1 MRGRFLSFPC
11 NSSRLWVSGLACLLV
26 LIPRL
31 ASCVTVGLVL
41 DPLAGDGL
49 TQEWAW
55 ALRGGGAEIR
65 EIDQKSLVSPP
76 ANLDL
81 LIVDSVPL
89 SKTVIE
95 AICRWVHKGGILIY
109 ADAQSATQEFTDDG
123 QYLQK
128 PDVIASE
135 LFGVRV
141 SAVDW
146 GQRGNYPY
154 VVQSSPILSPL
165 MMGDGLQLGVS
176 GVDQRLRLEATTAE
190 ILATSARLSPG
201 PGSWLIR
208 SETPTIFLN
217 DYGKG
222 KVLFLSFSPAQIGA
236 CYPLFRQNQAPRDCS
251 GAGNAHALMRWVVP
265 NLLWEV
271 RGLQLPLL
279 FEAPGAKPH
288 AVIITG
294 DVHDKPGDQTQVK
307 MAVEMADLFER
318 LKIPLSYYIVGS
330 AAEHLPADIER
341 LKRQGDLEISS
352 HTSAFKT
359 FYVADKYPGLG
370 PLGILSD
377 LRKAN
382 DLLGMPKYPE
392 ERQWRISFRS
402 HGWSSDE
409 SAWRSFKQEGIGLVF
424 DDVADRLS
432 AGSTYQLPMT
442 WFDGGEQERLR
453 IPLFE
458 KNVVTGQNPFP
469 AGSFIIPQG
478 WRSDIA
484 SLASAQPE
492 PCCSKLPYQN
502 YSAYI
507 ERWNRVWNRL
517 ASVGGLTEV
526 WLWHPG
532 GVGGREAYSEVE
544 GSLLEMRKNA
554 DIEFMRGDVVASWRA
569 NRERHSIKV
578 KRTASGRIDDISLK
592 TEESSVAMPPGS
604 PEGASTI
611 GYWVIG
617 DLKVRG
623 WASRSWPDPYGR
635 KVTLLTRS
643 LGVGRHE

>member
-1 MRGRFLSFPC
+1 MRPC
-11 NSSRLWVSGLACLLV
+11 LFSGLACLLV
-26 LIPRL
+26 LVPRL
-31 ASCVTVGLVL
+31 ASCLTLGLVL
-41 DPLAGDGL
+41 DPLAGDAL

-65 EIDQKSLVSPP
+65 EMDQQSLVSPP
-76 ANLDL
+76 TDLDL
-81 LIVDSVPL
+81 LIIDSVPL
-89 SKTVIE
+89 NVTVSQSIS
-95 AICRWVHKGGILIY
+95 RWVHEGGILIY
-109 ADAQSATQEFTDDG
+109 AGAQSATQELRADG

-128 PDVIASE
+128 PDVVASE
-135 LFGVRV
+135 LFGARV

-165 MMGDGLQLGVS
+165 LAGDGLKLGVD
-176 GVDQRLRLEATTAE
+176 GVDQRLRLEATTAKV
-190 ILATSARLSPG
+190 LATSARLSPG

-208 SETPTIFLN
+208 SDTPTIFLN
-217 DYGKG
+217 DHGKG
-222 KVLFLSFSPAQIGA
+222 KVLFLSFSPGQIGA
-236 CYPLFRQNQAPRDCS
+236 CYPLFRKNQVPRDCS
-251 GAGNAHALMRWVVP
+251 GAANAHALMRWVVP

-288 AVIITG
+288 AVIISG

-330 AAEHLPADIER
+330 AAENSPADIER
-341 LKRQGDLEISS
+341 LKRHGDLEISS

-359 FYVADKYPGLG
+359 FYVSDKHPGLG

-382 DLLGMPKYPE
+382 DLLGLSKYPE
-392 ERQWRISFRS
+392 DRQWRISFRS

-424 DDVADRLS
+424 DDVADRLPV
-432 AGSTYQLPMT
+432 GSTYQLPMA

-453 IPLFE
+453 VPLFE
-458 KNVVTGQNPFP
+458 KSIVTGQNPFP
-469 AGSFIIPQG
+469 AGSFVIPQG
-478 WRSDIA
+478 WRKDIA

-492 PCCSKLPYQN
+492 PCCSKLPYRD
-502 YSAYI
+502 YSAYV

-532 GVGGREAYSEVE
+532 GVGGRGAYSEVE
-544 GSLLEMRKNA
+544 GSLLEMKNSP
-554 DIEFMRGDVVASWRA
+554 DIGFMRGDVVASWRA
-569 NRERHSIKV
+569 NRERHSIRV
-578 KRTASGRIDDISLK
+578 RRTASGKIDDISLK
-592 TEESSVAMPPGS
+592 TNESPVALPPGS

-617 DLKVRG
+617 DFKVAG
-623 WASRSWPDPYGR
+623 WTSRSWSDPYGR
-635 KVTLLTRS
+635 KITLLTRP
-643 LGVGRHE
+643 LVEGGHE